1 MFESV
6 YHVACGLLGIVNI
19 NGFNFLVTIKSFGG
33 RRAAIV
39 RNRVP
44 VYEV

>member
-6 YHVACGLLGIVNI
+6 YQIACGLLGIVNI
-19 NGFNFLVTIKSFGG
+19 CGFNFLVTIKSYGSFKV
-33 RRAAIV
+33 AIV

-44 VYEV
+44 AFEV